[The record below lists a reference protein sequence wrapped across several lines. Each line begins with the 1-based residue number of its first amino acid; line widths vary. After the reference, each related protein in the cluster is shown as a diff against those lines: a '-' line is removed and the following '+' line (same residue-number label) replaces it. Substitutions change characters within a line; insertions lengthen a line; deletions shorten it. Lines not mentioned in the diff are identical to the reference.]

1 VTSRRHIL
9 ELKTPA
15 NASAAQRSWQL
26 FSLESEPRI
35 NQSRQRTK
43 TAVLS

>member
-1 VTSRRHIL
+1 VTSRRHIF
-9 ELKTPA
+9 ETQ
-15 NASAAQRSWQL
+15 NTRQRQRSWQL